1 MKETQLNIIEA
12 KHGMDWKNIWYL
24 WEHLQEQG
32 ISEPC
37 RLEWRTWPSEIHSAL
52 HEFLVCSHMSK
63 DLVLEVLGNI
73 DTFSTWSPEEKRELF
88 LLVSLRKISQEDST
102 CPKLNHVSI
111 FIPTFGQIDTY
122 YGATYIIY
130 PTCKKGEMFGE
141 DENSMY
147 YRGNVNKQ
155 NHWKAPFRYPNWK
168 VSEKIGRNSSFLSC
182 FIFTTISPNL
192 PK

>member
-1 MKETQLNIIEA
+1 MGWIGKI
-12 KHGMDWKNIWYL
+12 Y
-24 WEHLQEQG
+24 G
-32 ISEPC
+32 ISENTC
-37 RLEWRTWPSEIHSAL
+37 RNRASQSPVDWNEGPDAL
-52 HEFLVCSHMSK
+52 RFILLCMNFWY
-63 DLVLEVLGNI
+63 VL
-73 DTFSTWSPEEKRELF
+73 TCQKTWSWKFLEISILLALEAQKRRENYF
-88 LLVSLRKISQEDST
+88 FLVSLRKISQEDST

>member
-1 MKETQLNIIEA
+1 
-12 KHGMDWKNIWYL
+12 MDWKNIWYL

-37 RLEWRTWPSEIHSAL
+37 RLEWRTWRSEIHSAL

-111 FIPTFGQIDTY
+111 FILTFGQIDTY